1 MVQADTTPVVPLAAN
16 LPGIISR
23 LKRALTP
30 QQIARALAAPDLAPV
45 APFDYCCL
53 LLSSEDCEG
62 AAGGDAWR
70 AFIVARGSQ
79 EEADDSTTPTR
90 YVQPSRLSFA
100 ARLATQD
107 AAPFLLQDEDA
118 LSDLNGALELRARSA
133 LMLPLSTGG
142 KPFGALCFADASADI
157 QTPEMAAGL
166 RWLADAVA
174 LAAEGA
180 LQRER
185 LASAVESQRELERIK
200 RGFVNTLVCDV
211 RLPLTNVL
219 GLLELIESK
228 LQAREPFDM
237 EDRQL
242 LTGAIEQGDRMRRLV
257 DDLLEVT
264 RQHEQKL
271 ALNLE
276 YVAAVELLDEAVEVF
291 RAEAALRGVE
301 LNVRTGACV
310 PEFHVDVRQARRAI
324 CHLLSVA
331 LAATSDGG
339 QVAVE
344 AQAITGTRA
353 GDEGRRFIIINI
365 TDSGEGIA
373 PEDIPFVFDAFSHPS
388 GAQRSAGRGT
398 GLALTKRIAAA
409 HGGNV
414 AVRSQLGT
422 GTTYSILLPARNI
435 EQDAAAGARHVLVVD
450 DAPEL
455 LLLLG
460 KLVRRMGYQVTTAPN
475 VARALEVVREQQIDL
490 LITDWAMPEANG
502 GDLITTL
509 KSDERWRT
517 LPVVVLTGHDTHA
530 ERRDA
535 QTAGCDR
542 FLVKPV
548 MRDELQRVITEML
561 VN

>member
-1 MVQADTTPVVPLAAN
+1 MVQADTTAVVPLAAN
-16 LPGIISR
+16 LSGLVSR
-23 LKRALTP
+23 LKRASTP
-30 QQIARALAAPDLAPV
+30 QAIARSLAAHEIAGI

-53 LLSSEDCEG
+53 LLSSEGCEG
-62 AAGGDAWR
+62 AGGAWR
-70 AFIVARGSQ
+70 AFLVAPEPR
-79 EEADDSTTPTR
+79 EEAGNTATR
-90 YVQPSRLSFA
+90 YVQPSRLSFDA
-100 ARLATQD
+100 KRATED
-107 AAPFLLQDEDA
+107 DAPFLLQGKDAMCALNDA
-118 LSDLNGALELRARSA
+118 LCLDARSA

-142 KPFGALCFADASADI
+142 ESFGALCFANSSADI
-157 QTPEMAAGL
+157 QMPESAANLRGL
-166 RWLADAVA
+166 VDVVA
-174 LAAEGA
+174 LAAEAA

-185 LASAVESQRELERIK
+185 LASAVELQRELECIK

-219 GLLELIESK
+219 GLLELFESK

-242 LTGAIEQGDRMRRLV
+242 LTGAIEQGDRMRHLV
-257 DDLLEVT
+257 DDLLEIA

-271 ALNLE
+271 ALDLE
-276 YVAAVELLDEAVEVF
+276 YIAAAELVDDAVELF

-301 LNVRTGACV
+301 LNVRTGAGV

-324 CHLLSVA
+324 CHLLNVA
-331 LAATSDGG
+331 LTATPDGRH
-339 QVAVE
+339 VAVE
-344 AQAITGTRA
+344 MQAITGTRA
-353 GDEGRRFIIINI
+353 GDEGRRFILINI

-373 PEDIPFVFDAFSHPS
+373 PEEIPFVFDAFSHPS
-388 GAQRSAGRGT
+388 GTQRNASRGT
-398 GLALTKRIAAA
+398 GLALTKRIVAA

-435 EQDAAAGARHVLVVD
+435 EHDTAVKSRHVLVVD

-460 KLVRRMGYQVTTAPN
+460 KLVRRMGYQVTTAPS
-475 VARALEVVREQQIDL
+475 VGRALEIVREQHIDL

-502 GDLITTL
+502 GDLIATL
-509 KSDERWRT
+509 KQDARWRT
-517 LPVVVLTGHDTHA
+517 LPVVVLTGHDTDT

-535 QTAGCDR
+535 QRAGCDR